1 MKTSRWLFLLA
12 TAGYLAAGLYLAIEP
27 HYILGDSLSRVSAAR
42 SVLFSRDPHLAAIG
56 FIFTPLVTIV
66 QLPVVL
72 LGQWWPVLTA
82 WNITGVLV
90 SAPFMA
96 GAVVQVRAICEDRG
110 IPGWLVWVLTALFAV
125 NPMIVFYGANGMS
138 EAPFVFLLCWTARRL
153 IRWLHTDDVH
163 DLCLAAVALALAYLT
178 RYDALPAAAGVTVF
192 VAVVTWLRTG
202 GPRRHRVTDTAM
214 DALLVAAP
222 TGIAFVAW
230 TVTSWL
236 ITGEPFQQ
244 FTSDYGNTSIVEQSS
259 SGGGALDPLYGL
271 LFSISEIMVLG
282 PVLPVLIPVC
292 LVLAWRRRDP
302 EVLATGIVFGAV
314 LAFATRNYMTGTTFP
329 FLRFYISAIPLMVV
343 LACQLVPPRGHVPAR
358 RPGRHHRPRR
368 TVPGRR
374 VLAPAVIAA
383 VLVLATPLV
392 TGVLM
397 LSPTLSIQQYALQ
410 EIVFPDPADTSA
422 TRSRERRIIAS
433 FRTEREVARY
443 IDDLGLP
450 DASVL
455 MDTVY
460 GFAVYT
466 ATDRPHTYI
475 IPSDQDFITILND
488 PAAHGVRY
496 ILAVPNSGRGTSDA
510 VNVRYPTLYETG
522 AEIATLELEIPND
535 GDNQPVWR
543 LYRVRS

>member
-1 MKTSRWLFLLA
+1 MRTSRWLFLLA
-12 TAGYLAAGLYLAIEP
+12 TAVYLAAGLYLAVEP
-27 HYILGDSLSRVSAAR
+27 HYIMGDSLSRVSAAR
-42 SVLFSRDPHLAAIG
+42 SVLFSRDPHLAAVG
-56 FIFTPLVTIV
+56 FIFTPLATVV

-72 LGQWWPVLTA
+72 FSHWWPVLTS
-82 WNITGVLV
+82 WNITAVLM

-96 GAVVQVRAICEDRG
+96 GAVVQIRGLCADRG
-110 IPGWLVWVLTALFAV
+110 VPTWLMWVLTALFAL
-125 NPMIVFYGANGMS
+125 NPMIVFYAANGMS

-163 DLCLAAVALALAYLT
+163 DLCLAAIALALGYLT
-178 RYDALPAAAGVTVF
+178 RYDALPVATGVMVF
-192 VAVVTWLRTG
+192 VAVVTWLRTP
-202 GPRRHRVTDTAM
+202 GPRRHRFTDTAM

-222 TGIAFVAW
+222 TGIAAVAW
-230 TVTSWL
+230 AMTSWL

-244 FTSDYGNTSIVEQSS
+244 LTSDYGNAGIVEQSS
-259 SGGGALDPLYGL
+259 SGGGAPAPLYGL
-271 LFSISEIMVLG
+271 LYSISEIMILG
-282 PVLPVLIPVC
+282 PALPVLIPVC
-292 LVLAWRRRDP
+292 LALAWRRRDP
-302 EVLATGIVFGAV
+302 EVLAAGIVFGAV

-343 LACQLVPPRGHVPAR
+343 LACQLVPPSGEIPAR

-368 TVPGRR
+368 TDPGRAA
-374 VLAPAVIAA
+374 LAPAVLAA
-383 VLVLATPLV
+383 VLVLATPIV
-392 TGVLM
+392 TGALM
-397 LSPTLSIQQYALQ
+397 LSPTLSVQQYALQ

-422 TRSRERRIIAS
+422 TRSQERRIIAS
-433 FRTEREVARY
+433 FRTERELARY

-488 PAAHGVRY
+488 PAAHGVHY
-496 ILAVPNSGRGTSDA
+496 ILAVPNSGRGASDA

-535 GDNQPVWR
+535 GDNQPIWR
-543 LYRVRS
+543 LYRVRP